1 MASLLEKRLADSLI
15 FDPEEVGRML
25 RSVLSRYHPV
35 NDFQDY
41 ALWRE
46 LVPRIA
52 TSLLCAY
59 GKTVIM
65 PMTVW
70 RKDYFKDIIDA
81 LCHEKVEF
89 IPIVLT
95 GSRNILSKRIMDR
108 PEKEGCHAWCLA
120 HLDKSLASFKD
131 PIFGAKI
138 DTSDIL
144 PEEVADAVMEKLS

>member
-1 MASLLEKRLADSLI
+1 VASVLQKRLADSLI

-65 PMTVW
+65 PRTVW
-70 RKDYFKDIIDA
+70 RKDYFENIIDS
-81 LCHEKVEF
+81 LCREKVKF
-89 IPIVLT
+89 IPIVLA
-95 GSRNILSKRIMDR
+95 GSRDILRKRILDR
-108 PEKEGCHAWCLA
+108 PETEGSHAWCLA
-120 HLDKSLASFKD
+120 HLDKSLASFRD
-131 PIFGAKI
+131 RIFGAKI
-138 DTSDIL
+138 DTFRYLTGRSCPSGD
-144 PEEVADAVMEKLS
+144 